1 MDVFEYFE
9 EELYKIINTLIEE
22 NVISVDALESNITVE
37 PPRNYKH
44 GDITSNVAMTLARFS
59 NMKPAELANLIA
71 LEMKKVPEVV
81 ATAETVVVA
90 VAKEPALTVAVAS
103 EPDPVMVTPSPKLPV
118 TSLKVIKP
126 LSLSKDTKVPETVV
140 EPSSLIPVTVSV
152 VTKVPETPVTT
163 SFDLIDK
170 VGGDGDC

>member
-81 ATAETVVVA
+81 RADVA
-90 VAKEPALTVAVAS
+90 GPGFLNFT
-103 EPDPVMVTPSPKLPV
+103 
-118 TSLKVIKP
+118 LKRSFWCEKVQEILLLDFHLELLEYYCRCLDKP
-126 LSLSKDTKVPETVV
+126 TLQDHQM
-140 EPSSLIPVTVSV
+140 
-152 VTKVPETPVTT
+152 
-163 SFDLIDK
+163 
-170 VGGDGDC
+170 